1 MEGTGGAIESGKA
14 YTLTRF
20 MEITG
25 IRRFA
30 LDTARK
36 NGLVVR
42 KAGRRCFVLGQD
54 FLDYLKSPNAAQS

>member
-14 YTLTRF
+14 YTLNRF

-25 IRRFA
+25 IKRFA

-54 FLDYLKSPNAAQS
+54 FLDYYNLN